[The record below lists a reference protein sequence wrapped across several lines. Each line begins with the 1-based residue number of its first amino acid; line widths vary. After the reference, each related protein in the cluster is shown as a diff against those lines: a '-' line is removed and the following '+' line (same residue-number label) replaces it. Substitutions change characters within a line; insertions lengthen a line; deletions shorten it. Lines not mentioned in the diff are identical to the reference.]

1 MIYAIVFT
9 TYAAFHLKIDHC
21 LVNIMTNHMN
31 NDVTYDS
38 YVTIGTP
45 DFEKYRESFQLVE
58 DFILKNAKQ

>member
-1 MIYAIVFT
+1 
-9 TYAAFHLKIDHC
+9 
-21 LVNIMTNHMN
+21 MTNHMN